1 MAVISLLKSA
11 GLRTDAGVLAVLA
24 AALLWATIGIWSVS
38 LFEAGITPL
47 DVAFWRATIAAVT
60 LAGWAAVRRPDLFR
74 LDGARDL
81 ALLTGYAGVAVVLFY
96 PALLLAIEGTSV
108 AVASVLLYTAP
119 IFVALGARAWLG
131 ERIGPRR
138 GTSLVVVVCGV
149 WATALGAVGAEVE
162 VTLVGVVWGVIA
174 GMAYASYY
182 LFGRRF
188 VPRIGAARTLLW
200 SILLGT
206 PLLGLVLVAAGRPPT
221 LDVPVQAWPA
231 LAALAIPST
240 VLANGVYYWGIRRTE
255 ANRAAVVA
263 CVEPVMAA
271 LLALWIFD
279 QRLVWLGWIGVALV
293 AGGVAYGSIRQ
304 REPRR

>member
-1 MAVISLLKSA
+1 LKIGISVH
-11 GLRTDAGVLAVLA
+11 AGVLAVLA

-38 LFEAGITPL
+38 LFAAGLTPL

-74 LDGARDL
+74 LDGVRDL
-81 ALLTGYAGVAVVLFY
+81 ALLTGYAVVAVVLFY

-108 AVASVLLYTAP
+108 AVAIVLLYTAP
-119 IFVALGARAWLG
+119 VFVAIGARVWLG
-131 ERIGPRR
+131 ERIGTRR

-149 WATALGAVGAEVE
+149 WATALGAVGAEID
-162 VTLVGVVWGVIA
+162 VTRVGVVWGVLA
-174 GMAYASYY
+174 GMSYASYY

-188 VPRIGAARTLLW
+188 VPRLGAARTLLW

-206 PLLGLVLVAAGRPPT
+206 PLLGLVLVVAGHPPT
-221 LDVPVQAWPA
+221 LDVPAKTWPA
-231 LAALAIPST
+231 LIALAIPST
-240 VLANGVYYWGIRRTE
+240 VVANGVYYWGIRRTE
-255 ANRAAVVA
+255 ASRAAVVA

-279 QRLVWLGWIGVALV
+279 QRLGPLGWIGVSLV
-293 AGGVAYGSIRQ
+293 AAGVAFGSIR
-304 REPRR
+304 RRKPRRRSGG